1 MSKRTEEILAEA
13 FVCRHCHDSGATV
26 ERIAMS
32 GVGIS
37 RFFDIQHHLYAF
49 VSCDNCGYTEIFNLK
64 VLEGQEDP
72 GKILDVIFSLKSFSS

>member
-1 MSKRTEEILAEA
+1 MGKTTEEILSEA
-13 FVCRHCHDSGATV
+13 FVCSHCKSTGALV

-37 RFFDIQHHLYAF
+37 RLFDIQHHRYAF
-49 VSCDNCGYTEIFNLK
+49 VSCDYCGYTEIFNLK

-72 GKILDVIFSLKSFSS
+72 GKILDILFSLD